1 MGAIDLKDA
10 GGRWPAGLAPN
21 TVCFSVDVEW
31 AAPKVID
38 DLRSIFDDHGVAATF
53 FATHAGVTVPG
64 HERGLHPNFF
74 RTGDTYRALS
84 GADRKSDAEIYEH
97 VVATTLAFAPEAK
110 GLRTHRLFYDSAL
123 LPVYRRHGLE
133 YDASL
138 RLPLVENL
146 RPFRLERG
154 LIEIPTYYADY
165 FDLVALATGFDVAS
179 LNLDSPGLK
188 VFDFH
193 PNLVFLNSP
202 DEAHYGRTK
211 GFYHDPERLLAAR
224 HPGKGVRTLLFDI
237 LDRVVKTH
245 RPVMTLGA
253 VSRAWS
259 QVEPGRP
266 GD

>member
-1 MGAIDLKDA
+1 MSTINIKAA
-10 GGRWPAGLAPN
+10 RGRWPATLPPDAI
-21 TVCFSVDVEW
+21 CFSIDVEW
-31 AAPKVID
+31 AAPAVID
-38 DLRSIFDDHGVAATF
+38 DLRSIFDGYGIAATF

-74 RTGDTYRALS
+74 RNGDTYRSLA
-84 GADRKSDAEIYEH
+84 GAERKSDAEIYEH
-97 VVATTLAFAPEAK
+97 IVATTLAFAPEAK

-123 LPVYRRHGLE
+123 LPIYRRHGLE

-154 LIEIPTYYADY
+154 LVEIPTYYADY
-165 FDLVALATGFDVAS
+165 FDLVALATGFDVAA
-179 LNLDSPGLK
+179 LRLDSPGLK

-202 DEAHYGRTK
+202 DEAHYVSTK

-224 HPGKGVRTLLFDI
+224 HPGKGVRTLLLDI
-237 LDRVVKTH
+237 LDGVVKSR

-253 VSRAWS
+253 VSRAWRDA
-259 QVEPGRP
+259 EPPRP